1 MRSLALSLM
10 ALMTFGEWVCASGQQ
25 PLSRSAKPRVIITAD
40 PELDDL
46 NSLIRAVL
54 YTTDFDLEGLVYVS
68 SQVHWKGDGK
78 GTTQYIARREYAR
91 LGMCKEGCTSWRW
104 PQGRDELFIDDV
116 VAAYAR
122 AYPNLKVH
130 DRSYPTPAMLKSKI
144 LWGNVS
150 FEGDYSADTPGSNL
164 IKHVLA
170 RPCAA
175 DVHRVLRR

>member
-1 MRSLALSLM
+1 MRLLVLSLI
-10 ALMTFGEWVCASGQQ
+10 ALMAFGESVCASAQQ
-25 PLSRSAKPRVIITAD
+25 PLSRSTKPRVIITAD

-78 GTTQYIARREYAR
+78 GTTQYISGREYAR

-104 PQGRDELFIDDV
+104 PQGRDELFIGEV
-116 VAAYAR
+116 VDAYAK

-130 DRSYPTPAMLKSKI
+130 DRSYPTPATLKSKI

-150 FEGDYSADTPGSNL
+150 FEATIPRTL
-164 IKHVLA
+164 PAQI
-170 RPCAA
+170 
-175 DVHRVLRR
+175 